1 MKGDEWT
8 EDAQRVASE
17 LSPKVKAML
26 SGRLKVEILPWVFS
40 MEASFTLLLYDTQ
53 NPLTLVGI
61 LLMGC
66 GLDVPPKR
74 WDALSCLAALHKR
87 GWLTVQGE
95 EYGLNPEARWTIYEI
110 AGKGDRY
117 GRWSAL
123 HEWMRYHPAEPMAK
137 D

>member
-1 MKGDEWT
+1 M
-8 EDAQRVASE
+8 
-17 LSPKVKAML
+17 
-26 SGRLKVEILPWVFS
+26 
-40 MEASFTLLLYDTQ
+40 
-53 NPLTLVGI
+53 GI

-66 GLDVPPKR
+66 GLDVPPKQ

-110 AGKGDRY
+110 AGKGNRY

-123 HEWMRYHPAEPMAK
+123 DEWMRHHPAEPMTK
-137 D
+137 V